1 MLSPLQPTKENT
13 PSLLVVT
20 THGYQTRYPVEKCQF
35 HLVLATQNS
44 GPEGN

>member
-20 THGYQTRYPVEKCQF
+20 THGYQTRYQSRNVNST
-35 HLVLATQNS
+35 VLATQNS